1 MRISHCSRPAPRE
14 FLQVLRPASDALAR
28 LHRLHRATVDLAET
42 APDAVCH
49 PEAVRGL
56 QHHLIQ
62 AEFAAIGGGRSH
74 VSVRGCH
81 IRRIIARFEALIETN
96 PDRAMYLTEVC
107 QAVGVTE
114 RTFRTCCQDY
124 LGMSPIRYL
133 TLRHLH
139 QVRRE
144 LRRAEPHATT
154 VTEIAT
160 RHGFWELGRFSMCYR
175 ELFAELP
182 SATLHKVS
190 VDRPLSPNTSCPPE
204 ISKLA

>member
-1 MRISHCSRPAPRE
+1 M
-14 FLQVLRPASDALAR
+14 
-28 LHRLHRATVDLAET
+28 
-42 APDAVCH
+42 
-49 PEAVRGL
+49 
-56 QHHLIQ
+56 
-62 AEFAAIGGGRSH
+62 
-74 VSVRGCH
+74 
-81 IRRIIARFEALIETN
+81 ARFEALIEAN

-133 TLRHLH
+133 TLRRLH

-144 LRRAEPHATT
+144 LRKADPHNTT

-160 RHGFWELGRFSMCYR
+160 RHGFWELGRFSMSYR

-182 SATLHKVS
+182 SVTLHRVPE
-190 VDRPLSPNTSCPPE
+190 DRMPSPNRARPPQ
-204 ISKLA
+204 ISEFA